1 VTVAYPTSGAPEV
14 GRIFSKKRESVV
26 SEEAS
31 GHRFH
36 RGAIGMKRIDSRSFR
51 TFSLQRA
58 SLLGALSTLLL
69 AGYGCHSN
77 PNSHLG
83 SGVARTDSKRTVVA
97 TRDAKL
103 APSTDPAGTRPSA
116 APADN
121 DDRLQSATPPAENEA
136 KPSPTQAEPKEDVQV
151 ADELMAV
158 EAAPAVPTRHKSGSV
173 PLRLSGVGSGGGG
186 VAYGMA
192 LGRRAASA
200 SHGSLAVSAPAH
212 EGNAEAYAHVPDA
225 QFLSVKDQPLST
237 FAADVDTAS
246 YANVRRFLNSGSMP
260 PKDAV
265 RAEELI
271 NYFSY
276 DYPAPAVGQPFSVHT
291 EVASAPW
298 APKHRLVQIGV
309 RTPELKGE
317 SVAKNL
323 VFLIDVSGSMASPD
337 KLPLLKRGMEL
348 LVDTLSP
355 QDRVAIV
362 VYAGNSGVVLP
373 ATSGAS
379 KDVIRGALAQLE
391 AGGSTNGG
399 EGIEMAYRLSEQN
412 FIKGGV
418 NRVVLATDGD
428 FNVGTTSEGELT
440 RLIEKKR
447 KSGVFL
453 TVLGFGQGNVKDSTM
468 EMLANKGNGNYAYI
482 DDLAEARKVLVREGG
497 ATLNTVAKDVKFQVE
512 FNPALVASYRL
523 IGYENRTLAAR
534 DFNDDK
540 KDAGEMGAGHTVT
553 ALYEVVPV
561 GQPTV
566 KAQVDPLKYQSPQT
580 IVTTTKQ
587 NPGELLTLK
596 IRYKKP
602 SAETS
607 EKITVTTQDSIASFE
622 AASTDF
628 RFSAAVAAFSMVLSG
643 SAQRGSSSL
652 ALVERL
658 AKGALGNDVHGDR
671 KGFLGMVRKAETF
684 SRPLV
689 SQVLKPN

>member
-1 VTVAYPTSGAPEV
+1 
-14 GRIFSKKRESVV
+14 
-26 SEEAS
+26 
-31 GHRFH
+31 
-36 RGAIGMKRIDSRSFR
+36 
-51 TFSLQRA
+51 
-58 SLLGALSTLLL
+58 
-69 AGYGCHSN
+69 
-77 PNSHLG
+77 
-83 SGVARTDSKRTVVA
+83 
-97 TRDAKL
+97 
-103 APSTDPAGTRPSA
+103 
-116 APADN
+116 
-121 DDRLQSATPPAENEA
+121 
-136 KPSPTQAEPKEDVQV
+136 
-151 ADELMAV
+151 
-158 EAAPAVPTRHKSGSV
+158 
-173 PLRLSGVGSGGGG
+173 
-186 VAYGMA
+186 
-192 LGRRAASA
+192 
-200 SHGSLAVSAPAH
+200 
-212 EGNAEAYAHVPDA
+212 
-225 QFLSVKDQPLST
+225 
-237 FAADVDTAS
+237 
-246 YANVRRFLNSGSMP
+246 
-260 PKDAV
+260 
-265 RAEELI
+265 
-271 NYFSY
+271 
-276 DYPAPAVGQPFSVHT
+276 
-291 EVASAPW
+291 
-298 APKHRLVQIGV
+298 
-309 RTPELKGE
+309 
-317 SVAKNL
+317 
-323 VFLIDVSGSMASPD
+323 
-337 KLPLLKRGMEL
+337 
-348 LVDTLSP
+348 
-355 QDRVAIV
+355 
-362 VYAGNSGVVLP
+362 
-373 ATSGAS
+373 
-379 KDVIRGALAQLE
+379 VIRGALAQLE

>member
-1 VTVAYPTSGAPEV
+1 
-14 GRIFSKKRESVV
+14 
-26 SEEAS
+26 
-31 GHRFH
+31 
-36 RGAIGMKRIDSRSFR
+36 MKRIDSPQYG
-51 TFSLQRA
+51 TFSIQRA
-58 SLLGALSTLLL
+58 CLLGALGTLLL
-69 AGYGCHSN
+69 ASYGCHST
-77 PNSHLG
+77 PNSQLG
-83 SGVARTDSKRTVVA
+83 SGVGRTEGKS
-97 TRDAKL
+97 
-103 APSTDPAGTRPSA
+103 PSVSA
-116 APADN
+116 DK
-121 DDRLQSATPPAENEA
+121 DDRLQAASQPAKNEA
-136 KPSPTQAEPKEDVQV
+136 KPSAAQAEAKEEVR
-151 ADELMAV
+151 APEELMKP
-158 EAAPAVPTRHKSGSV
+158 EAAVPAFRTSRKAASAG
-173 PLRLSGVGSGGGG
+173 LSGVGSGGGG
-186 VAYGMA
+186 VAYRMA
-192 LGRRAASA
+192 FGGSGASGRGASVG
-200 SHGSLAVSAPAH
+200 HGSARVQ
-212 EGNAEAYAHVPDA
+212 EFNTEAYAHVPDA
-225 QFLSVKDQPLST
+225 QFVSVKDQPIST

-276 DYPAPAVGQPFSVHT
+276 DYPAPAAGQPFSVHT

-412 FIKGGV
+412 FTKGGV

-468 EMLANKGNGNYAYI
+468 EMLADKGNGNYAYI

-497 ATLNTVAKDVKFQVE
+497 ATLNTMAKDVKFQVE
-512 FNPALVASYRL
+512 FNPARVASYRL

-540 KDAGEMGAGHTVT
+540 KDAGEIGAGHTVT
-553 ALYEVVPV
+553 ALYEVIPV
-561 GQPTV
+561 GEPSV
-566 KAQVDPLKYQSPQT
+566 KAQVDPLKYQVAQT
-580 IVTTTKQ
+580 LVATPNQ

-607 EKITVTTQDSIASFE
+607 EKITVTTQDSLAPFE

-643 SAQRGSSSL
+643 SAQRGNSSL
-652 ALVERL
+652 VLAERL

-671 KGFLGMVRKAETF
+671 KGFLGMVQKAAAF